1 LNIDDA
7 SSTGLLAGLVRYEPG
22 KGKICS
28 AVADTA
34 TGERS
39 VTCDHQ
45 LGRFSPDGRFLVGG
59 TPDADGPGSPTV
71 AILDARTLEPV
82 VEFGPGKNQPGFAL
96 QAVWE
101 DDDSVLVVYE
111 LEAEQA
117 ILRLGTDGS
126 VELASA
132 VHPVSEMSY
141 EIWFGGALRR

>member
-1 LNIDDA
+1 L
-7 SSTGLLAGLVRYEPG
+7 
-22 KGKICS
+22 
-28 AVADTA
+28 
-34 TGERS
+34 
-39 VTCDHQ
+39 
-45 LGRFSPDGRFLVGG
+45 LVGG
-59 TPDADGPGSPTV
+59 TPDADGLGSPTV

-82 VEFGPGKNQPGFAL
+82 VEFGPRADQAAANL

-111 LEAEQA
+111 LEGQQA

-126 VELASA
+126 VELASD